1 MFNKNNQTPRIQIL
15 LLVVTGLVLISLA
28 CSLGGNTGGDS
39 GEIKTDLG
47 AATPTVEPAQVVE
60 EQVDKVFT
68 PTPEPTAVPAPTET
82 AASAL
87 TAQEAY
93 DLALAE
99 AQAWQADAVLSE
111 LGTSTLGPLDVE
123 GKSEGWAAKFWS
135 PSAKEMNSM
144 IFMNGTLNATALPLP
159 SGARIVPAM
168 DSVILD
174 TKSIY
179 DTAAAA
185 GGQAYLD
192 AGYDAMASLVT
203 YPMDENVPTW
213 YVNYMGPT
221 VGFSV
226 IIDARSGDVI
236 QAIALEE
243 PVGGTGEAETNA
255 AMATG
260 GDVDFTDPASVLQ
273 AVFDAAQSGDFAALQ
288 NLCDPLGENDSD
300 TQMIC
305 DLATDNTERA
315 SFVEFFEKAQ
325 INGDAQISLDGSEA
339 EVPFLF
345 GPDGQEEETM
355 KLINRDGNWYL
366 SSF

>member
-1 MFNKNNQTPRIQIL
+1 MFNKNNQTARIQIL
-15 LLVVTGLVLISLA
+15 LLAVAGLVLISLA
-28 CSLGGNTGGDS
+28 CSLGGNTGGGS

-47 AATPTVEPAQVVE
+47 AATPTVESAQVVK

-68 PTPEPTAVPAPTET
+68 PTPEPTAPPTPTEVVIN
-82 AASAL
+82 AL

-99 AQAWQADAVLSE
+99 AQAWQADAVLNE
-111 LGTSTLGPLDVE
+111 LGTSTVGPLDAE
-123 GKSEGWAAKFWS
+123 GKSEGWTAKFWS
-135 PSAKEMNSM
+135 PSAEEINSM
-144 IFMNGTLNATALPLP
+144 AFVNGTLNATALPMP
-159 SGARIVPAM
+159 TGARVVPAM

-179 DTAAAA
+179 DTAAEA
-185 GGQAYLD
+185 GGRAYLD
-192 AGYDAMASLVT
+192 AGYDAMVGLVT
-203 YPMDENVPTW
+203 YPVDESVPTW
-213 YVNYMGPT
+213 YVNYMRPT

-226 IIDARSGDVI
+226 IIDARSGEVI

-243 PVGGTGEAETNA
+243 PVGSTGEAETDTTT
-255 AMATG
+255 ATA

-273 AVFDAAQSGDFAALQ
+273 AVFDAAQSGDFSALQ
-288 NLCDPLGENDSD
+288 NLCDPLGENDGD
-300 TQMIC
+300 TQRIC
-305 DLATDNTERA
+305 DLATDDTERA
-315 SFVEFFEKAQ
+315 SFVEFFEKAK
-325 INGDAQISLDGSEA
+325 INGDVQISPDGSEA
-339 EVPFLF
+339 GVPFSF

>member
-1 MFNKNNQTPRIQIL
+1 
-15 LLVVTGLVLISLA
+15 
-28 CSLGGNTGGDS
+28 
-39 GEIKTDLG
+39 
-47 AATPTVEPAQVVE
+47 
-60 EQVDKVFT
+60 
-68 PTPEPTAVPAPTET
+68 
-82 AASAL
+82 
-87 TAQEAY
+87 
-93 DLALAE
+93 
-99 AQAWQADAVLSE
+99 
-111 LGTSTLGPLDVE
+111 
-123 GKSEGWAAKFWS
+123 
-135 PSAKEMNSM
+135 
-144 IFMNGTLNATALPLP
+144 
-159 SGARIVPAM
+159 
-168 DSVILD
+168 
-174 TKSIY
+174 
-179 DTAAAA
+179 
-185 GGQAYLD
+185 
-192 AGYDAMASLVT
+192 MASLVT
-203 YPMDENVPTW
+203 YPMDESVPTW
-213 YVNYMGPT
+213 YVNYMRPT